1 MHRACILHTFYY
13 IGIATHMEITLEQ
26 HESFERQLIFERIH
40 AQDTNTL
47 DQIDEKSLS
56 RASMWVE
63 RENLFHSYH
72 DTTENRGR
80 ELVLA
85 ELLLHFLS
93 YILKLMKRSL
103 IKKKKNRHLSGSPL
117 SDLPKPNQ
125 SSALSKPESPLLML
139 INIYTT
145 HSFGDTACKRF
156 SVKRKHS
163 LEIKK

>member
-47 DQIDEKSLS
+47 DQIDGKSLS

-103 IKKKKNRHLSGSPL
+103 IKKKK
-117 SDLPKPNQ
+117 K
-125 SSALSKPESPLLML
+125 
-139 INIYTT
+139 
-145 HSFGDTACKRF
+145 
-156 SVKRKHS
+156 
-163 LEIKK
+163 